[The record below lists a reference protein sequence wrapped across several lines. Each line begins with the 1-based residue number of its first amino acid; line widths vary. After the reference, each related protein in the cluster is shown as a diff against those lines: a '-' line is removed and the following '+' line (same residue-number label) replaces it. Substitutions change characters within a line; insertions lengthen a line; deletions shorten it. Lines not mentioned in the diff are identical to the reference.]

1 MTPTHDHIRSR
12 MGRVESLVRSS
23 QPQSFG
29 PVKDTVDPT
38 PHPYCGPGAT
48 ALINFT
54 VWSLAQRM
62 CQSEER
68 ELHYDGKRTER
79 GSTPL
84 LSVTETRRG
93 GVCHD
98 SANDVYLRRMCDES
112 VRARQPEGLLGMCYM
127 TFF

>member
-1 MTPTHDHIRSR
+1 MKPTHDHIKSV

-29 PVKDTVDPT
+29 PVKDTVDPN
-38 PHPYCGPGAT
+38 PPYCGPGAT
-48 ALINFT
+48 ALIYFT

-62 CQSEER
+62 RQSEER

-84 LSVTETRRG
+84 PSVTETRGEKR
-93 GVCHD
+93 VRDD
-98 SANDVYLRRMCDES
+98 SANDVYLRRVCDEP
-112 VRARQPEGLLGMCYM
+112 V
-127 TFF
+127 